1 MTSGLGVNKNEL
13 ENTVYE
19 LMLDECSIKES
30 MVDTVVDGMKIIRPM

>member
-19 LMLDECSIKES
+19 LMLDECSIKE
-30 MVDTVVDGMKIIRPM
+30 VWLIL

>member
-1 MTSGLGVNKNEL
+1 MTSGLGVDKNEV

-30 MVDTVVDGMKIIRPM
+30 MTDTVVDE